1 MNRGTLIY
9 AKEPCQWLYVSS
21 IFMYPYLM
29 SWLKSFMRDKTVG
42 RSLRLLAPRDRRK
55 LGLVVAIQIFL
66 SGLDLFGV
74 ALIGVVSALAITGV
88 SGQVTGNRVGAVLEF
103 MHLDGYTLETQ
114 VAILGATAGVTLIGR
129 TLLSIFFIRKSL
141 FFLAHK
147 AAVISGDLT
156 SRVLAQPLLQLQKR
170 TSQETLYAL
179 TGGVLSLVLS
189 ILGAVVVLAS
199 DLSLVLVM
207 AVGLLVVDPGTA
219 IGSFIFFT
227 LIAVFLYRLSST
239 RVRALN
245 EEIAETKIRGNEKVI
260 EVLTNY
266 RESIVRNRRA
276 YYAKEFAKNRLDYSR
291 FAAEN
296 AFIPNISK
304 YVLESSVVIGAI
316 LLSATQF
323 VLQDARHAVATL
335 AIFLAAGT
343 RVAPAILRIQQ
354 GLLLIKGASGQADLT
369 LKLAQEVE
377 NFSIAPDTNP
387 ALAMENHVNFSGDVT
402 FRNVSFSYPD
412 GKDKILDQVSV
423 EISPGQFVAFVGS
436 SGAGKSTMV
445 DLLLGVL
452 LPDSGDIK
460 ISGQAPSI
468 AIEQSPGAI
477 AYVPQD
483 VSIAIGT
490 VRENIA
496 LGFPVEFATDERI
509 NKTLKI
515 AHLETFVDSLENK
528 ADTQVGERGAKLSGG
543 QRQRLG
549 IARAMFTNPKL
560 LVLDEATSS
569 LDAETEASVSSAIQS
584 LRGGTTIL
592 MIAHRLATV
601 RTADLVVYIAGGQ
614 ILALGTFTEVR
625 AAVPDFDKQANLL
638 GL

>member
-1 MNRGTLIY
+1 
-9 AKEPCQWLYVSS
+9 
-21 IFMYPYLM
+21 
-29 SWLKSFMRDKTVG
+29 MRHKTVG
-42 RSLRLLAPRDRRK
+42 RSLRLLAPKDRRK

-103 MHLDGYTLETQ
+103 MRLDGYTFETQ

-147 AAVISGDLT
+147 AAIISGELT

-170 TSQETLYAL
+170 TSQETLFAL
-179 TGGVLSLVLS
+179 TIGVSNLVLN
-189 ILGAVVVLAS
+189 ILGTVIILTS

-207 AVGLLVVDPGTA
+207 GVGLLVVDPGTA
-219 IGSFIFFT
+219 IGSFIFFS
-227 LIAVFLYRLSST
+227 LIAIFLYRLSST
-239 RVRALN
+239 RVRVLN
-245 EEIAETKIRGNEKVI
+245 EAIAETTIRGNEKVI

-276 YYAKEFAKNRLDYSR
+276 YYAKEFSKNRLDFSR
-291 FAAEN
+291 VSAEN
-296 AFIPNISK
+296 SFIPNISK
-304 YVLESSVVIGAI
+304 YVIESSVVVGAI

-354 GLLLIKGASGQADLT
+354 GLLQIKGASGSADLT
-369 LKLAQEVE
+369 LKLAEEVAKY
-377 NFSIAPDTNP
+377 SIAADSDP
-387 ALAMENHVNFSGDVT
+387 ALALGDHSNFSADIS
-402 FRNVSFSYPD
+402 FNNVSFSYPE
-412 GKDKILDQVSV
+412 GENRILDQVSIQ
-423 EISPGQFVAFVGS
+423 ISPGQFVAFVGS
-436 SGAGKSTMV
+436 SGAGKSTLV

-452 LPDSGDIK
+452 IPDRGEVS
-460 ISGQAPSI
+460 ISGHAPSI
-468 AIEQSPGAI
+468 SIEKSPGAI

-483 VSIAIGT
+483 VAIAIGT

-496 LGFPVEFATDERI
+496 LGFPNEFATDERI
-509 NKTLKI
+509 YKALKI

-528 ADTQVGERGAKLSGG
+528 ADTQVGERGTKLSGG

-569 LDAETEASVSSAIQS
+569 LDAETEAGVSEAIQS

-592 MIAHRLATV
+592 MIAHRLATI

-614 ILALGTFTEVR
+614 ILAQGSFAEVR
-625 AAVPDFDKQANLL
+625 AAVPDFEKHARLL

>member
-1 MNRGTLIY
+1 
-9 AKEPCQWLYVSS
+9 
-21 IFMYPYLM
+21 
-29 SWLKSFMRDKTVG
+29 MRDKTVG
-42 RSLRLLAPRDRRK
+42 RSLRLLAPKDRRK

-103 MHLDGYTLETQ
+103 MQLDGYTFETQ

-129 TLLSIFFIRKSL
+129 TFLSIFFIRKSL

-147 AAVISGDLT
+147 AAIISGDLT

-179 TGGVLSLVLS
+179 TAGVSSLVLN
-189 ILGAVVVLAS
+189 ILGAVVILAS

-207 AVGLLVVDPGTA
+207 AIGLLVVDFGTA
-219 IGSFIFFT
+219 IGSFAFFA
-227 LIAVFLYRLSST
+227 LIAVFLYRFSSS
-239 RVRALN
+239 RVRILN
-245 EEIAETKIRGNEKVI
+245 ESIADTAIRGNEKII
-260 EVLTNY
+260 EVLGNY
-266 RESIVRNRRA
+266 RESVVRNRRA
-276 YYAKEFAKNRLDYSR
+276 YYAKEFAKNRLDHSR

-296 AFIPNISK
+296 SFIPNISK
-304 YVLESSVVIGAI
+304 YTIESSVVIGAI
-316 LLSATQF
+316 LLSGTQF

-354 GLLLIKGASGQADLT
+354 GLLQIKGASGSADLT
-369 LKLAQEVE
+369 LKLAEEVANYSIAADTDPTLALGDHA
-377 NFSIAPDTNP
+377 NFSAQ
-387 ALAMENHVNFSGDVT
+387 ASFE
-402 FRNVSFSYPD
+402 NVSFSYPD
-412 GKDKILDQVSV
+412 SEKRILNKVSIQ
-423 EISPGQFVAFVGS
+423 ISPGQFVAFVGS
-436 SGAGKSTMV
+436 SGAGKSTLV

-452 LPDSGDIK
+452 IPDSGEIM
-460 ISGQAPSI
+460 ISGEKPAF
-468 AIEQSPGAI
+468 AIERSPGAI

-483 VSIAIGT
+483 VAIAIGT

-496 LGFPVEFATDERI
+496 LGFPKEFATDERI
-509 NKTLKI
+509 NRTLEI
-515 AHLETFVDSLENK
+515 AQLDTFVDSLENK

-560 LVLDEATSS
+560 LVLDEATSA
-569 LDAETEASVSSAIQS
+569 LDAETEASVSNAIQS

-592 MIAHRLATV
+592 VIAHRLATV
-601 RTADLVVYIAGGQ
+601 RTADLVVYLSGGR
-614 ILALGTFTEVR
+614 ILAQGTFEQVR
-625 AAVPDFDKQANLL
+625 TAVPEFDKQANLL

>member
-1 MNRGTLIY
+1 
-9 AKEPCQWLYVSS
+9 
-21 IFMYPYLM
+21 
-29 SWLKSFMRDKTVG
+29 MRDKTVG
-42 RSLRLLAPRDRRK
+42 RSLRLLAPKDRRK
-55 LGLVVAIQIFL
+55 LGLVVVIQIFL

-103 MHLDGYTLETQ
+103 MNLDGYTFETQ
-114 VAILGATAGVTLIGR
+114 VAILGAMAGIILIGR
-129 TLLSIFFIRKSL
+129 TLMSIFFIRKSL

-179 TGGVLSLVLS
+179 TAGVSSLVLN
-189 ILGAVVVLAS
+189 ILGAVVILAS

-219 IGSFIFFT
+219 IGSFVFFT
-227 LIAVFLYRLSST
+227 LIAVFLYRLSSS
-239 RVRALN
+239 RVRTLN
-245 EEIAETKIRGNEKVI
+245 ESLAEATIRGNEKII

-266 RESIVRNRRA
+266 RESIVRSRRA

-296 AFIPNISK
+296 SFIPNISK
-304 YVLESSVVIGAI
+304 YAIESSVVVGAI
-316 LLSATQF
+316 LLSAAQF

-354 GLLLIKGASGQADLT
+354 GLMLIKGASGQADLT
-369 LKLAQEVE
+369 LKLADEVANYSIAVDTDPVSALGNHS
-377 NFSIAPDTNP
+377 NFSAGASFN
-387 ALAMENHVNFSGDVT
+387 
-402 FRNVSFSYPD
+402 NVSFSYPESENR
-412 GKDKILDQVSV
+412 ILDQVSIQ
-423 EISPGQFVAFVGS
+423 ISPGQFVAFVGS
-436 SGAGKSTMV
+436 SGAGKSTLI

-452 LPDSGDIK
+452 LPDSGEVK
-460 ISGQAPSI
+460 ISSHAPSI
-468 AIEQSPGAI
+468 AIEKSPGAI

-483 VSIAIGT
+483 VAIAIGT

-496 LGFPVEFATDERI
+496 LGFPNEFATDERI
-509 NKTLKI
+509 NKALKI
-515 AHLETFVDSLENK
+515 AQLDSFVDSLENK

-569 LDAETEASVSSAIQS
+569 LDAETEASVSHAIQS

-592 MIAHRLATV
+592 LIAHRLATV
-601 RTADLVVYIAGGQ
+601 RSADLVVYIAGGRIVAQ
-614 ILALGTFTEVR
+614 GTFTEVR

>member
-1 MNRGTLIY
+1 
-9 AKEPCQWLYVSS
+9 
-21 IFMYPYLM
+21 
-29 SWLKSFMRDKTVG
+29 MRDKTVG
-42 RSLRLLAPRDRRK
+42 RSLRLLAPKDRRK
-55 LGLVVAIQIFL
+55 LGLVIAIQIFL

-103 MHLDGYTLETQ
+103 MQLDGYTFETQ

-147 AAVISGDLT
+147 AAIISGDLT

-179 TGGVLSLVLS
+179 TGGVSSLVLN
-189 ILGAVVVLAS
+189 ILGAVVILAS

-207 AVGLLVVDPGTA
+207 AVGLLIVDAATA
-219 IGSFIFFT
+219 IGSFIFFA
-227 LIAVFLYRLSST
+227 LIAIFLYRLSSS
-239 RVRALN
+239 RVRTLN
-245 EEIAETKIRGNEKVI
+245 EAITETTIRGNEKII
-260 EVLTNY
+260 EVLSNY

-276 YYAKEFAKNRLDYSR
+276 YYAKEFAKNRLNYSK
-291 FAAEN
+291 FSAEN

-304 YVLESSVVIGAI
+304 YALESSVIIGAI

-354 GLLLIKGASGQADLT
+354 GLLQIKGASGSADLT
-369 LKLAQEVE
+369 LKLAEEVA
-377 NFSIAPDTNP
+377 NYSIAADTDP
-387 ALAMENHVNFSGDVT
+387 TLALGDHSNFTANISFDK
-402 FRNVSFSYPD
+402 VSFSYPD
-412 GKDKILDQVSV
+412 GESKILDQVSI
-423 EISPGQFVAFVGS
+423 EILPGQFVAFVGS
-436 SGAGKSTMV
+436 SGAGKSTLV

-452 LPDSGDIK
+452 IPDSGQII
-460 ISGQAPSI
+460 ISGERPSS
-468 AIEQSPGAI
+468 AIEISPGAI

-483 VSIAIGT
+483 VAIAIGT
-490 VRENIA
+490 VRENMA
-496 LGFPVEFATDERI
+496 LGFPNEFATDARI
-509 NKTLKI
+509 YKALKI

-569 LDAETEASVSSAIQS
+569 LDAETEASVSNAIQA

-601 RTADLVVYIAGGQ
+601 RTADLVVYISGGK
-614 ILALGTFTEVR
+614 ILAQGTFEQVR
-625 AAVPDFDKQANLL
+625 SAVPEFDKQANLL

>member
-1 MNRGTLIY
+1 
-9 AKEPCQWLYVSS
+9 
-21 IFMYPYLM
+21 
-29 SWLKSFMRDKTVG
+29 MRDKTVG
-42 RSLRLLAPRDRRK
+42 RSLRLLAPKDRRK

-103 MHLDGYTLETQ
+103 MRLDGYTFETQ
-114 VAILGATAGVTLIGR
+114 VAILGVTAGVTLIGR

-147 AAVISGDLT
+147 AAIISGDLT

-179 TGGVLSLVLS
+179 TGGVSSLVLN
-189 ILGAVVVLAS
+189 ILGAVVILAS

-207 AVGLLVVDPGTA
+207 AVGLLVVDAGTA
-219 IGSFIFFT
+219 IGSFIFFG
-227 LIAVFLYRLSST
+227 LIAIFLYRLSSK
-239 RVRALN
+239 RVRILN
-245 EEIAETKIRGNEKVI
+245 EEMAETTIRGNEKVI

-276 YYAKEFAKNRLDYSR
+276 YYAREFGKNRLDFSR
-291 FAAEN
+291 VSAEN
-296 AFIPNISK
+296 SFIPNISK

-323 VLQDARHAVATL
+323 ILQDARVAVATL

-354 GLLLIKGASGQADLT
+354 GLLQIKGASGSADLT
-369 LKLAQEVE
+369 LKLAEEVA
-377 NFSIAPDTNP
+377 NYSIAADTDP
-387 ALAMENHVNFSGDVT
+387 TLALGDHSNFTANIS
-402 FRNVSFSYPD
+402 FNKVSFSYPD
-412 GKDKILDQVSV
+412 GESNILDQVSI
-423 EISPGQFVAFVGS
+423 EILPGQFVAFVGS
-436 SGAGKSTMV
+436 SGAGKSTLV

-452 LPDSGDIK
+452 IPDSGQII
-460 ISGQAPSI
+460 ISGERPSI
-468 AIEQSPGAI
+468 AIEVSPGAI

-483 VSIAIGT
+483 VAIAIGT

-496 LGFPVEFATDERI
+496 LGFPNEFATDERI
-509 NKTLKI
+509 YKALKI

-569 LDAETEASVSSAIQS
+569 LDAETEASVSNAIQA

-601 RTADLVVYIAGGQ
+601 RTADLVVYISGGK
-614 ILALGTFTEVR
+614 ILAQGTFEQVR
-625 AAVPDFDKQANLL
+625 SAVPEFDKQANLL

>member
-1 MNRGTLIY
+1 
-9 AKEPCQWLYVSS
+9 
-21 IFMYPYLM
+21 M

-42 RSLRLLAPRDRRK
+42 RSLRLLAPKDRRK

-103 MHLDGYTLETQ
+103 MQLDGYTFETQ
-114 VAILGATAGVTLIGR
+114 VAILGAMAGVTLIGR

-156 SRVLAQPLLQLQKR
+156 SRVLAQPLLQLHKR

-179 TGGVLSLVLS
+179 TGGVSSLVLN
-189 ILGAVVVLAS
+189 ILGAVVILAS

-207 AVGLLVVDPGTA
+207 AVGLLVVDAGTA

-227 LIAVFLYRLSST
+227 LIAIFLYRLSSS
-239 RVRALN
+239 RVRSLN
-245 EEIAETKIRGNEKVI
+245 EAMTKTTILGNEKII

-276 YYAKEFAKNRLDYSR
+276 YYAKEFKKNRLDYSR
-291 FAAEN
+291 LSAEN
-296 AFIPNISK
+296 TFIPNISK

-316 LLSATQF
+316 ILSATQF

-335 AIFLAAGT
+335 AIFLAAGM
-343 RVAPAILRIQQ
+343 RVAPAFLRIQQ
-354 GLLLIKGASGQADLT
+354 GLLQIKGASGSADLT
-369 LKLAQEVE
+369 LKLAEEVA
-377 NFSIAPDTNP
+377 NYLIATDTDP
-387 ALAMENHVNFSGDVT
+387 ALALGDHSNFSAEIK
-402 FRNVSFSYPD
+402 FNNISFSYPD
-412 GKDKILDQVSV
+412 GKNKILDQVSI

-452 LPDSGDIK
+452 LPDSGEIT
-460 ISGQAPSI
+460 ISGKLPSN
-468 AIEQSPGAI
+468 AIEGSPGAI

-496 LGFPVEFATDERI
+496 LGFPKEFATDERI

-515 AHLETFVDSLENK
+515 SHLDSFVASLESK

-569 LDAETEASVSSAIQS
+569 LDAETEASVSAAIQT

-601 RTADLVVYIAGGQ
+601 RSADLVIYIADGQ
-614 ILALGTFTEVR
+614 ILAQGTFAEVR
-625 AAVPDFDKQANLL
+625 ASVPEFDKQANLL

>member
-1 MNRGTLIY
+1 
-9 AKEPCQWLYVSS
+9 
-21 IFMYPYLM
+21 
-29 SWLKSFMRDKTVG
+29 MRDKTVG
-42 RSLRLLAPRDRRK
+42 RSLRLLTHKDRRK

-103 MHLDGYTLETQ
+103 MQLDGYTFEAQ
-114 VAILGATAGVTLIGR
+114 VAILGASAGVTLIGR

-179 TGGVLSLVLS
+179 TTGVSSLVLT
-189 ILGAVVVLAS
+189 ILGTVVILAS

-207 AVGLLVVDPGTA
+207 ALGLLVIDPGTA
-219 IGSFIFFT
+219 IGSFAFFA
-227 LIAVFLYRLSST
+227 LIAFFLYRLSSS

-245 EEIAETKIRGNEKVI
+245 ESIAETTIRGNEKII

-276 YYAKEFAKNRLDYSR
+276 YYAKEFAKNRLDFSR
-291 FAAEN
+291 FSAEN

-304 YVLESSVVIGAI
+304 YVLESSVVVGAI

-354 GLLLIKGASGQADLT
+354 GLLQIKGASGSADLT
-369 LKLAQEVE
+369 LKLTEEVSNYSIATDTE
-377 NFSIAPDTNP
+377 AVLALGNHANFSAQI
-387 ALAMENHVNFSGDVT
+387 T
-402 FRNVSFSYPD
+402 FDKVSFSYPG
-412 GKDKILDQVSV
+412 GKNKILDQVSI

-436 SGAGKSTMV
+436 SGAGKSTMI

-452 LPDSGDIK
+452 LPDSGDVK
-460 ISGQAPSI
+460 VSGQAPSI

-496 LGFPVEFATDERI
+496 LGFPKEFATDERI

-515 AHLETFVDSLENK
+515 SHLDSFVDSLENK

-569 LDAETEASVSSAIQS
+569 LDAETEASVSAAIQS

-592 MIAHRLATV
+592 MSAHRLATV
-601 RTADLVVYIAGGQ
+601 RSADLVIYLAEGQ
-614 ILALGTFTEVR
+614 ILARGTFAEVR
-625 AAVPDFDKQANLL
+625 ASVPEFDKQANLL

>member
-1 MNRGTLIY
+1 
-9 AKEPCQWLYVSS
+9 
-21 IFMYPYLM
+21 
-29 SWLKSFMRDKTVG
+29 MRDKTVG
-42 RSLRLLAPRDRRK
+42 RSLRLLAPKDRRK

-103 MHLDGYTLETQ
+103 MRLDGYTFETQ

-147 AAVISGDLT
+147 AAIISGDLT
-156 SRVLAQPLLQLQKR
+156 SRVLAQPLLHLQKR

-179 TGGVLSLVLS
+179 TGGVSSLVVG
-189 ILGAVVVLAS
+189 ILGTVVVLAS

-207 AVGLLVVDPGTA
+207 AIGLLVVDPSTA
-219 IGSFIFFT
+219 IGSFVFFA
-227 LIAVFLYRLSST
+227 LIAIFLYRLSSS
-239 RVRALN
+239 RVRTLN
-245 EEIAETKIRGNEKVI
+245 ESIAEATIRGNEKVI

-276 YYAKEFAKNRLDYSR
+276 YYAREFAKNRLDFSR
-291 FAAEN
+291 FSAET

-304 YVLESSVVIGAI
+304 YVLESSVVVGAI

-354 GLLLIKGASGQADLT
+354 GLLQIKGASGSADLT
-369 LKLAQEVE
+369 LKLAEEVA
-377 NFSIAPDTNP
+377 NYSIAVDTDP
-387 ALAMENHVNFSGDVT
+387 TFALGDHSNFTPNIS
-402 FRNVSFSYPD
+402 FENVSFSYPD
-412 GKDKILDQVSV
+412 GESKILDQVSIQ
-423 EISPGQFVAFVGS
+423 ISPGQFVAFVGS
-436 SGAGKSTMV
+436 SGAGKSTLV

-452 LPDSGDIK
+452 VPDSGKII
-460 ISGQAPSI
+460 ISGERPSI
-468 AIEQSPGAI
+468 AIEKSPGAI

-483 VSIAIGT
+483 VAIAIGT
-490 VRENIA
+490 VRENIS
-496 LGFPVEFATDERI
+496 LGFPNEFATDKRI
-509 NKTLKI
+509 YRALKI
-515 AHLETFVDSLENK
+515 AHLESFVDSLENK

-569 LDAETEASVSSAIQS
+569 LDAETEASVSNAIQS

-601 RTADLVVYIAGGQ
+601 RTADLVVYIAGGK
-614 ILALGTFTEVR
+614 ILAQGTFEQVR
-625 AAVPDFDKQANLL
+625 SVVPEFDKQANLL

>member
-1 MNRGTLIY
+1 
-9 AKEPCQWLYVSS
+9 
-21 IFMYPYLM
+21 M

-42 RSLRLLAPRDRRK
+42 RSLRLLAPKDRRK
-55 LGLVVAIQIFL
+55 LGLVIAIQIFL

-103 MHLDGYTLETQ
+103 MQLDGYTFETQ

-147 AAVISGDLT
+147 AAIISGDLT

-179 TGGVLSLVLS
+179 TGGVSSLVLN
-189 ILGAVVVLAS
+189 ILGAVVILAS

-207 AVGLLVVDPGTA
+207 AVGLLIVDAATA
-219 IGSFIFFT
+219 IGSFIFFA
-227 LIAVFLYRLSST
+227 LIAIFLYRLSSS
-239 RVRALN
+239 RVRTLN
-245 EEIAETKIRGNEKVI
+245 EAITETTIRGNEKII
-260 EVLTNY
+260 EVLSNY

-276 YYAKEFAKNRLDYSR
+276 YYAKEFAKNRLNYSK
-291 FAAEN
+291 FSAEN

-304 YVLESSVVIGAI
+304 YALESSVIIGAI

-354 GLLLIKGASGQADLT
+354 GLLQIKGASGSADLT
-369 LKLAQEVE
+369 LKLAEEVA
-377 NFSIAPDTNP
+377 NYSIAADTDP
-387 ALAMENHVNFSGDVT
+387 TLALGDHSNFTANISFDK
-402 FRNVSFSYPD
+402 VSFSYPD
-412 GKDKILDQVSV
+412 GESKILDQVSI
-423 EISPGQFVAFVGS
+423 EILPGQFVAFVGS
-436 SGAGKSTMV
+436 SGAGKSTLV

-452 LPDSGDIK
+452 IPDSGQII
-460 ISGQAPSI
+460 ISGERPSS
-468 AIEQSPGAI
+468 AIEISPGAI

-483 VSIAIGT
+483 VAIAIGT

-496 LGFPVEFATDERI
+496 LGFPNEFATDARI
-509 NKTLKI
+509 YKALKI

-569 LDAETEASVSSAIQS
+569 LDAETEASVSNAIQA

-601 RTADLVVYIAGGQ
+601 RTADLVVYISGGK
-614 ILALGTFTEVR
+614 ILAQGTFEQVR
-625 AAVPDFDKQANLL
+625 SAVPEFDKQANLL

>member
-1 MNRGTLIY
+1 
-9 AKEPCQWLYVSS
+9 
-21 IFMYPYLM
+21 M
-29 SWLKSFMRDKTVG
+29 SWLKSLMRDKTVG
-42 RSLRLLAPRDRRK
+42 RSLRLLAPKDRRK

-88 SGQVTGNRVGAVLEF
+88 SGQVTGNRVGAVLQF
-103 MHLDGYTLETQ
+103 MNLDGYTFETQ

-179 TGGVLSLVLS
+179 TGGVNSVVVG
-189 ILGAVVVLAS
+189 ILGTIVILAS
-199 DLSLVLVM
+199 DLSLVFVM
-207 AVGLLVVDPGTA
+207 AVGLLVVDTA
-219 IGSFIFFT
+219 TALGSFIFFVF
-227 LIAVFLYRLSST
+227 IAFFLYRLSSS
-239 RVRALN
+239 RVRILN
-245 EEIAETKIRGNEKVI
+245 ESMAETTIRGNEKII

-276 YYAKEFAKNRLDYSR
+276 YYAKEFAKNRLDFSR
-291 FAAEN
+291 FSAET

-304 YVLESSVVIGAI
+304 YALESSVVVGAI

-323 VLQDARHAVATL
+323 ALQDARHAVATL

-354 GLLLIKGASGQADLT
+354 GVLQIKGASGSADLT
-369 LKLAQEVE
+369 LKLAGEVSSYSIAADTDAALALGNHA
-377 NFSIAPDTNP
+377 NFSAQVSFDK
-387 ALAMENHVNFSGDVT
+387 
-402 FRNVSFSYPD
+402 VSFSYPD
-412 GKDKILDQVSV
+412 GENKILDQVSFQ
-423 EISPGQFVAFVGS
+423 ISPGQFVAFVGS
-436 SGAGKSTMV
+436 SGAGKSTLV

-452 LPDSGDIK
+452 LPDSGEIL
-460 ISGQAPSI
+460 ISGDTPSI
-468 AIEQSPGAI
+468 AISKSPGAI

-483 VSIAIGT
+483 VAIAIGT

-496 LGFPVEFATDERI
+496 LGFPNEFATNESI

-515 AHLETFVDSLENK
+515 SHLESFVDSLENK

-549 IARAMFTNPKL
+549 IARAMFTQPKL

-569 LDAETEASVSSAIQS
+569 LDAETEASVSNAIQS
-584 LRGGTTIL
+584 LRGGTTVL
-592 MIAHRLATV
+592 MVAHRLATI
-601 RTADLVVYIAGGQ
+601 RTADMVVYIAGGK
-614 ILALGTFTEVR
+614 ILAQGTFAEVR
-625 AAVPDFDKQANLL
+625 AIVPDFDTQAKLL

>member
-1 MNRGTLIY
+1 
-9 AKEPCQWLYVSS
+9 
-21 IFMYPYLM
+21 M

-42 RSLRLLAPRDRRK
+42 RSLRLLTHKDRRK

-103 MHLDGYTLETQ
+103 MQLDGYTFEAQ
-114 VAILGATAGVTLIGR
+114 VAILGASAGVTLIGR

-179 TGGVLSLVLS
+179 TTGVSSLVLT
-189 ILGAVVVLAS
+189 ILGTVVILAS

-207 AVGLLVVDPGTA
+207 ALGLLVIDPGTA
-219 IGSFIFFT
+219 IGSFAFFA
-227 LIAVFLYRLSST
+227 LIAFFLYRLSSS

-245 EEIAETKIRGNEKVI
+245 ESIAETTIRGNEKII

-276 YYAKEFAKNRLDYSR
+276 YYAKEFAKNRLDFSR
-291 FAAEN
+291 FSAEN

-304 YVLESSVVIGAI
+304 YVLESSVVVGAI

-354 GLLLIKGASGQADLT
+354 GLLQIKGASGSADLT
-369 LKLAQEVE
+369 LKLTEEVSNYSIATDTE
-377 NFSIAPDTNP
+377 AVLALGNHANFSAQI
-387 ALAMENHVNFSGDVT
+387 T
-402 FRNVSFSYPD
+402 FDKVSFSYPG
-412 GKDKILDQVSV
+412 GKNKILDQVSI

-436 SGAGKSTMV
+436 SGAGKSTMI

-452 LPDSGDIK
+452 LPDSGDVK
-460 ISGQAPSI
+460 VSGQAPSI

-496 LGFPVEFATDERI
+496 LGFPKEFATDERI

-515 AHLETFVDSLENK
+515 SHLDSFVDSLENK

-569 LDAETEASVSSAIQS
+569 LDAETEASVSAAIQS

-601 RTADLVVYIAGGQ
+601 RSADLVIYVAEGQ
-614 ILALGTFTEVR
+614 ILARGTFAEVR
-625 AAVPDFDKQANLL
+625 ASVPEFDKQANLL

>member
-1 MNRGTLIY
+1 
-9 AKEPCQWLYVSS
+9 
-21 IFMYPYLM
+21 M
-29 SWLKSFMRDKTVG
+29 SWLKLFMRDKTVG
-42 RSLRLLAPRDRRK
+42 RSLRLLAPKDRRK

-103 MHLDGYTLETQ
+103 MRLDGYTFETQ

-147 AAVISGDLT
+147 AAIISGDLT
-156 SRVLAQPLLQLQKR
+156 SRVLAQPLLHLQKR

-179 TGGVLSLVLS
+179 TGGVSSLVVG
-189 ILGAVVVLAS
+189 ILGTVVVLAS

-207 AVGLLVVDPGTA
+207 AIGLLVVDPSTA
-219 IGSFIFFT
+219 IGSFVFFA
-227 LIAVFLYRLSST
+227 LIAIFLYRLSSS
-239 RVRALN
+239 RVRTLN
-245 EEIAETKIRGNEKVI
+245 ESIAEATIRGNEKVI

-276 YYAKEFAKNRLDYSR
+276 YYAREFAKNRLDFSR
-291 FAAEN
+291 FSAET

-304 YVLESSVVIGAI
+304 YVLESSVVVGAI

-354 GLLLIKGASGQADLT
+354 GLLQIKGASGSADLT
-369 LKLAQEVE
+369 LKLAEEVA
-377 NFSIAPDTNP
+377 NYSIAVDTDP
-387 ALAMENHVNFSGDVT
+387 TFALGDHSNFTPNIS
-402 FRNVSFSYPD
+402 FENVSFSYPD
-412 GKDKILDQVSV
+412 GESKILDQVSIQ
-423 EISPGQFVAFVGS
+423 ISPGQFVAFVGS
-436 SGAGKSTMV
+436 SGAGKSTLV

-452 LPDSGDIK
+452 VPDSGKII
-460 ISGQAPSI
+460 ISGERPSI
-468 AIEQSPGAI
+468 AIEKSPGAI

-483 VSIAIGT
+483 VAIAIGT
-490 VRENIA
+490 VRENIS
-496 LGFPVEFATDERI
+496 LGFPNEFATDKRI
-509 NKTLKI
+509 YRALKI
-515 AHLETFVDSLENK
+515 AHLESFVDSLENK

-569 LDAETEASVSSAIQS
+569 LDAETEASVSNAIQS

-601 RTADLVVYIAGGQ
+601 RTADLVVYIAGGK
-614 ILALGTFTEVR
+614 ILAQGTFEQVR
-625 AAVPDFDKQANLL
+625 SVVPEFDKQANLL

>member
-1 MNRGTLIY
+1 
-9 AKEPCQWLYVSS
+9 
-21 IFMYPYLM
+21 M

-42 RSLRLLAPRDRRK
+42 RSLRLLAPKDRRK

-103 MHLDGYTLETQ
+103 MRLDGYTFETQ
-114 VAILGATAGVTLIGR
+114 VAILGVTAGVTLIGR

-147 AAVISGDLT
+147 AAIISGDLT
-156 SRVLAQPLLQLQKR
+156 SRVLAQPILQMQRR
-170 TSQETLYAL
+170 TSQETLFAL
-179 TGGVLSLVLS
+179 TGGVSSLVLG
-189 ILGAVVVLAS
+189 ILGTVVMLAS

-207 AVGLLVVDPGTA
+207 AVGLFVVDPGTA
-219 IGSFIFFT
+219 AGSFIYFIS
-227 LIAVFLYRLSST
+227 IAFLLYRLSSA
-239 RVRALN
+239 RVRKLN
-245 EEIAETKIRGNEKVI
+245 ESIAETSIRGNEQII

-276 YYAKEFAKNRLDYSR
+276 YYAREFAKNRLSFSSYS
-291 FAAEN
+291 AEN

-304 YVLESSVVIGAI
+304 YLLESSVIIGAI

-323 VLQDARHAVATL
+323 VMHDARHAVATL
-335 AIFLAAGT
+335 AIFLTAGT

-354 GLLLIKGASGQADLT
+354 GFLQIKGASGQADLT
-369 LKLAQEVE
+369 LALAKEVE
-377 NFSIAPDTNP
+377 DYSIAPDTDP
-387 ALAMENHVNFSGDVT
+387 ELALGDHSKFTSHVSFSDVT
-402 FRNVSFSYPD
+402 FAYPD
-412 GKDKILDQVSV
+412 NDLKILEEISF

-436 SGAGKSTMV
+436 SGAGKSTLV

-452 LPDSGDIK
+452 LPDSGK
-460 ISGQAPSI
+460 ITVSNSTPSK
-468 AIEQSPGAI
+468 AIEDFPGAI

-483 VSIAIGT
+483 VAISIGT
-490 VRENIA
+490 IRENIA
-496 LGFPVEFATDERI
+496 LGFPKEFATDERI
-509 NKTLKI
+509 NKALKI
-515 AHLETFVDSLENK
+515 AHLDEFVDSLENK
-528 ADTQVGERGAKLSGG
+528 LETQVGERGAKLSGG

-549 IARAMFTNPKL
+549 ITRAMFTNPKL

-601 RTADLVVYIAGGQ
+601 RSADLVVYIAGGK
-614 ILALGTFTEVR
+614 ILAKGTFAEVR
-625 AAVPDFDKQANLL
+625 RLVPDFDRQASLL

>member
-1 MNRGTLIY
+1 
-9 AKEPCQWLYVSS
+9 
-21 IFMYPYLM
+21 
-29 SWLKSFMRDKTVG
+29 MRDKTVG
-42 RSLRLLAPRDRRK
+42 RSLRLLAPKDRRK

-88 SGQVTGNRVGAVLEF
+88 SGQVTGNRVGAVLQF
-103 MHLDGYTLETQ
+103 MQLDGYTFETQ

-129 TLLSIFFIRKSL
+129 TLLSIYFIRKSL

-147 AAVISGDLT
+147 AAIISGDLT

-179 TGGVLSLVLS
+179 TGGVSSLVLG
-189 ILGAVVVLAS
+189 ILGTVVMLAS

-227 LIAVFLYRLSST
+227 LIAIFLYRLSST

-245 EEIAETKIRGNEKVI
+245 EAIAETTIRGNEKVI

-276 YYAKEFAKNRLDYSR
+276 YYAREFTKNRLDFSR
-291 FAAEN
+291 VSAEN
-296 AFIPNISK
+296 SFIPNISK
-304 YVLESSVVIGAI
+304 YVLESSVIIGAI

-354 GLLLIKGASGQADLT
+354 GLLQIKGASGSADLT
-369 LKLAQEVE
+369 LKLAEEVA
-377 NFSIAPDTNP
+377 NYSIAADTDP
-387 ALAMENHVNFSGDVT
+387 ALALGGHSNFSADIS
-402 FRNVSFSYPD
+402 FNNVSFSYPE
-412 GKDKILDQVSV
+412 GENRILDQVSIK
-423 EISPGQFVAFVGS
+423 ISPGQFVAFVGS
-436 SGAGKSTMV
+436 SGAGKSTLV

-452 LPDSGDIK
+452 LPDSGEVK
-460 ISGQAPSI
+460 ISSHAPSI
-468 AIEQSPGAI
+468 AIEKSPGAI

-483 VSIAIGT
+483 VAIAIGT

-496 LGFPVEFATDERI
+496 LGFPNEFATDDRI
-509 NKTLKI
+509 YKALKI

-569 LDAETEASVSSAIQS
+569 LDAETEASVSAAIQS

-614 ILALGTFTEVR
+614 FLAQGTFTEVR

>member
-1 MNRGTLIY
+1 
-9 AKEPCQWLYVSS
+9 
-21 IFMYPYLM
+21 
-29 SWLKSFMRDKTVG
+29 MRDKTVG
-42 RSLRLLAPRDRRK
+42 RSLRLLAPKDRRK

-103 MHLDGYTLETQ
+103 MQLDGYTFETQ

-129 TLLSIFFIRKSL
+129 TFLSIFFIRKSL

-147 AAVISGDLT
+147 AAIISGDLT

-179 TGGVLSLVLS
+179 TGGVSSLVLS
-189 ILGAVVVLAS
+189 ILGTVVMLAS

-227 LIAVFLYRLSST
+227 LIAIFLYRLSSS
-239 RVRALN
+239 RVRVLN
-245 EEIAETKIRGNEKVI
+245 EAIAETTIRGNEKVI

-276 YYAKEFAKNRLDYSR
+276 YYAREFAKNRLDFSR
-291 FAAEN
+291 VSAEN
-296 AFIPNISK
+296 SFIPSISK
-304 YVLESSVVIGAI
+304 YVLESSVIIGAI

-354 GLLLIKGASGQADLT
+354 SLLQIKGASGSADLT
-369 LKLAQEVE
+369 LKLAEEVATY
-377 NFSIAPDTNP
+377 SIATDTDP
-387 ALAMENHVNFSGDVT
+387 ALALGGHSNFSAQVSFD
-402 FRNVSFSYPD
+402 NVSFSYPD
-412 GKDKILDQVSV
+412 GENKILDQVSFQ
-423 EISPGQFVAFVGS
+423 ISPGQFVAFVGS
-436 SGAGKSTMV
+436 SGAGKSTLV

-452 LPDSGDIK
+452 LPDSGAIK
-460 ISGQAPSI
+460 ISGKNPGI
-468 AIEQSPGAI
+468 AIEESPGAI

-483 VSIAIGT
+483 VAIAIGT

-496 LGFPVEFATDERI
+496 LGFPNEFATDDRI
-509 NKTLKI
+509 NKALEI
-515 AHLETFVDSLENK
+515 ANLASFIDSLESK

-549 IARAMFTNPKL
+549 ISRAMFTNPKL

-569 LDAETEASVSSAIQS
+569 LDAETEASVSNSIQS

-601 RTADLVVYIAGGQ
+601 RTADLVIYLADGH
-614 ILALGTFTEVR
+614 ILAQGTFAEVR
-625 AAVPDFDKQANLL
+625 ASVPDFDKQASLL

>member
-1 MNRGTLIY
+1 
-9 AKEPCQWLYVSS
+9 
-21 IFMYPYLM
+21 
-29 SWLKSFMRDKTVG
+29 MRDKTVG
-42 RSLRLLAPRDRRK
+42 RSLRLLAPKDRRK

-103 MHLDGYTLETQ
+103 MHLDGYTFETQ
-114 VAILGATAGVTLIGR
+114 VAILGATAGITLIGR

-147 AAVISGDLT
+147 AAIISGDLT
-156 SRVLAQPLLQLQKR
+156 SRVLAQPILQMQKR
-170 TSQETLYAL
+170 TSQETLFAL
-179 TGGVLSLVLS
+179 TGGVSSLVLG
-189 ILGAVVVLAS
+189 ILGTVVMLAS

-207 AVGLLVVDPGTA
+207 AAGLLIVDPVTA
-219 IGSFIFFT
+219 IGSFMYFT
-227 LIAVFLYRLSST
+227 LIAFLLYRLSST
-239 RVRALN
+239 RVRKLN
-245 EEIAETKIRGNEKVI
+245 EEIAETSIRGNEQII

-276 YYAKEFAKNRLDYSR
+276 YYAREFAKNRLDFSR
-291 FAAEN
+291 FSAEN

-304 YVLESSVVIGAI
+304 YVLESSVVIGAL
-316 LLSATQF
+316 LLSAAQF
-323 VLQDARHAVATL
+323 VTQDARHAVATL

-354 GLLLIKGASGQADLT
+354 GFLQIKGASGQADLT
-369 LKLAQEVE
+369 LKLAKEVE
-377 NFSIAPDTNP
+377 NYFIATDTDP
-387 ALAMENHVNFSGDVT
+387 ELALGTHPNFSAHISFSNVT
-402 FRNVSFSYPD
+402 FSYPTSNFR
-412 GKDKILDQVSV
+412 ILDNANF

-436 SGAGKSTMV
+436 SGAGKSTLV

-452 LPDSGDIK
+452 LPDSGEIK
-460 ISGQAPSI
+460 ISGQAPSV
-468 AIEQSPGAI
+468 AIEKSPGAI

-483 VSIAIGT
+483 VAIASGT
-490 VRENIA
+490 FRENIS
-496 LGFPVEFATDERI
+496 LGFPNEFATEERI
-509 NKTLKI
+509 NRAIKI
-515 AHLETFVDSLENK
+515 AHLEKYVHSLENK
-528 ADTQVGERGAKLSGG
+528 VDTEVGERGAKLSGG

-569 LDAETEASVSSAIQS
+569 LDSETEASVSNSIQA

-601 RTADLVVYIAGGQ
+601 RNADLVVYISGGK
-614 ILALGTFTEVR
+614 ILAQGTFTEVR
-625 AAVPDFDKQANLL
+625 KAVPEFEKQARLL

>member
-1 MNRGTLIY
+1 
-9 AKEPCQWLYVSS
+9 
-21 IFMYPYLM
+21 
-29 SWLKSFMRDKTVG
+29 MRDKTVG
-42 RSLRLLAPRDRRK
+42 RSLRLLAPKDRRK

-103 MHLDGYTLETQ
+103 MQLDGYTFEAQ

-179 TGGVLSLVLS
+179 TGGVASLVLG
-189 ILGAVVVLAS
+189 ILGTVVVLAS

-207 AVGLLVVDPGTA
+207 AVGLLVVDPSTA

-227 LIAVFLYRLSST
+227 LIAIFLYRLSST
-239 RVRALN
+239 RVRVLN
-245 EEIAETKIRGNEKVI
+245 EAIAETTIRGNEKVI

-276 YYAKEFAKNRLDYSR
+276 YYAREFTKNRLDFSR
-291 FAAEN
+291 VSAEN
-296 AFIPNISK
+296 SFIPNINK
-304 YVLESSVVIGAI
+304 YVLESSVIIGAI

-354 GLLLIKGASGQADLT
+354 GLLQIKGASGSADLT
-369 LKLAQEVE
+369 LKLSDEVA
-377 NFSIAPDTNP
+377 NFSIAADTDP
-387 ALAMENHVNFSGDVT
+387 ALALGNHANFSAKVSFD
-402 FRNVSFSYPD
+402 NVSFSYP
-412 GKDKILDQVSV
+412 GGENKILDQVSFH
-423 EISPGQFVAFVGS
+423 ILPGQFVAFVGS
-436 SGAGKSTMV
+436 SGAGKSTLV

-452 LPDSGDIK
+452 LPDSGGIK
-460 ISGQAPSI
+460 ISGERPAI
-468 AIEQSPGAI
+468 AIEESPGAI

-483 VSIAIGT
+483 VAIAIGT

-496 LGFPVEFATDERI
+496 LGFPAEFSTDDRI
-509 NKTLKI
+509 NKALEI
-515 AHLETFVDSLENK
+515 ANLASFIESLENK

-569 LDAETEASVSSAIQS
+569 LDAETESSVSNSIQS

-601 RTADLVVYIAGGQ
+601 RTADLVIYIADGR
-614 ILALGTFTEVR
+614 ILAQGSFAEVR
-625 AAVPDFDKQANLL
+625 RAVPDFDKQAKLL
-638 GL
+638 CL

>member
-1 MNRGTLIY
+1 
-9 AKEPCQWLYVSS
+9 
-21 IFMYPYLM
+21 M

-42 RSLRLLAPRDRRK
+42 RSLRLLAPKDRRK
-55 LGLVVAIQIFL
+55 LGLVVVIQIFL

-103 MHLDGYTLETQ
+103 MNLDGYTFETQ

-179 TGGVLSLVLS
+179 TAGVSSLVLN
-189 ILGAVVVLAS
+189 ILGTVVILAS

-207 AVGLLVVDPGTA
+207 AIGLLIVDFGTA
-219 IGSFIFFT
+219 IGSFVFFA
-227 LIAVFLYRLSST
+227 LIAVFLYRLSSS
-239 RVRALN
+239 RVRTLN
-245 EEIAETKIRGNEKVI
+245 ESIAETAIRGNEKII
-260 EVLTNY
+260 EVLGNY
-266 RESIVRNRRA
+266 RESIVRSRRA
-276 YYAKEFAKNRLDYSR
+276 YYAKEFAKNRLDHSR

-296 AFIPNISK
+296 SFIPNISK
-304 YVLESSVVIGAI
+304 YTIESSVVIGAI
-316 LLSATQF
+316 LLSGTQF

-354 GLLLIKGASGQADLT
+354 GLLQIKGASGSADLT
-369 LKLAQEVE
+369 LKLAEEVANYSIAADTDPTLALGDHA
-377 NFSIAPDTNP
+377 NFSAQVSF
-387 ALAMENHVNFSGDVT
+387 E
-402 FRNVSFSYPD
+402 NVSFSYPD
-412 GKDKILDQVSV
+412 SKKRILNEVSIQ
-423 EISPGQFVAFVGS
+423 ISPGQFVAFVGS
-436 SGAGKSTMV
+436 SGAGKSTLV

-452 LPDSGDIK
+452 LPDSGEVK
-460 ISGQAPSI
+460 ISGQVPSV
-468 AIEQSPGAI
+468 AIEKSPGAI

-483 VSIAIGT
+483 VAIAIGT

-496 LGFPVEFATDERI
+496 LGFPKEFATDERI

-515 AHLETFVDSLENK
+515 AHLDTFVDSLENK

-569 LDAETEASVSSAIQS
+569 LDAETEASVSNAIQS

-592 MIAHRLATV
+592 MIAHRLATI
-601 RTADLVVYIAGGQ
+601 RTADLVVYIADSQ
-614 ILALGTFTEVR
+614 IIAQGAFAEVR
-625 AAVPDFDKQANLL
+625 VAVPDFDKQARLL

>member
-1 MNRGTLIY
+1 
-9 AKEPCQWLYVSS
+9 
-21 IFMYPYLM
+21 
-29 SWLKSFMRDKTVG
+29 MRDKTVG
-42 RSLRLLAPRDRRK
+42 RSLRLLAPKDRRK

-103 MHLDGYTLETQ
+103 MQLDGYTFETQ

-156 SRVLAQPLLQLQKR
+156 SRVLAQPILQLQKR
-170 TSQETLYAL
+170 TSQDTLYAL
-179 TGGVLSLVLS
+179 TEGVRSLTIS
-189 ILGAVVVLAS
+189 ILGSVVILAS

-207 AVGLLVVDPGTA
+207 AIGLLVVDPGTA
-219 IGSFIFFT
+219 IGSFVFFT
-227 LIAVFLYRLSST
+227 VIAVFLYRLSST
-239 RVRALN
+239 RVRFLN
-245 EEIAETKIRGNEKVI
+245 SSIAETTIRGNEKII

-291 FAAEN
+291 FLAEN

-323 VLQDARHAVATL
+323 ILQDSRHAVATL

-354 GLLLIKGASGQADLT
+354 GLLQIKGASGQADLT
-369 LKLAQEVE
+369 LKLAHEVE

-387 ALAMENHVNFSGDVT
+387 ALAMENHVNFSADVA
-402 FRNVSFSYPD
+402 FRNVTFSYPD
-412 GKDKILDQVSV
+412 GKNKILDQVSIQ
-423 EISPGQFVAFVGS
+423 ISPGQFVAFVGS

-452 LPDSGDIK
+452 LPDSGDVK

-496 LGFPVEFATDERI
+496 IGFPKEFATDERI

-515 AHLETFVDSLENK
+515 AHLDSFVDSLENK

-569 LDAETEASVSSAIQS
+569 LDAETEASVSAAIQA

-601 RTADLVVYIAGGQ
+601 RSADLVIYIAHGQ
-614 ILALGTFTEVR
+614 ILAQGTFAEVR
-625 AAVPDFDKQANLL
+625 AAIPDFDRQANLL

>member
-1 MNRGTLIY
+1 
-9 AKEPCQWLYVSS
+9 
-21 IFMYPYLM
+21 
-29 SWLKSFMRDKTVG
+29 MRDKTVG
-42 RSLRLLAPRDRRK
+42 RSLRLLAPKDRRK

-103 MHLDGYTLETQ
+103 MQLDGYTFEAQ
-114 VAILGATAGVTLIGR
+114 VAILGASAGVTLIGR

-179 TGGVLSLVLS
+179 TTGVSSLVLT
-189 ILGAVVVLAS
+189 ILGTVVILAS

-207 AVGLLVVDPGTA
+207 ALGLLVIDPGTA
-219 IGSFIFFT
+219 IGSFAFFA
-227 LIAVFLYRLSST
+227 LIAFFLYRLSSS

-245 EEIAETKIRGNEKVI
+245 ESIAETTIRGNEKII

-276 YYAKEFAKNRLDYSR
+276 YYAKEFAKNRLDFSR
-291 FAAEN
+291 FSAEN

-304 YVLESSVVIGAI
+304 YVLESSVVVGAI

-354 GLLLIKGASGQADLT
+354 GLLQIKGASGSADLT
-369 LKLAQEVE
+369 LKLTEEVSNYSIATDTE
-377 NFSIAPDTNP
+377 AVLALGNHANFSAQI
-387 ALAMENHVNFSGDVT
+387 T
-402 FRNVSFSYPD
+402 FDKVSFSYPG
-412 GKDKILDQVSV
+412 GKNKILDQVSI

-436 SGAGKSTMV
+436 SGAGKSTMI

-452 LPDSGDIK
+452 LPDSGDVK
-460 ISGQAPSI
+460 VSGQAPSI

-496 LGFPVEFATDERI
+496 LGFPTEFATDERI

-515 AHLETFVDSLENK
+515 SHLDSFVDSLENK

-569 LDAETEASVSSAIQS
+569 LDAETEASVSAAIQS

-601 RTADLVVYIAGGQ
+601 RSADLVIYLAEGQ
-614 ILALGTFTEVR
+614 ILARGTFAEVR
-625 AAVPDFDKQANLL
+625 ASVPEFDKQANLL

>member
-1 MNRGTLIY
+1 
-9 AKEPCQWLYVSS
+9 
-21 IFMYPYLM
+21 
-29 SWLKSFMRDKTVG
+29 
-42 RSLRLLAPRDRRK
+42 
-55 LGLVVAIQIFL
+55 
-66 SGLDLFGV
+66 
-74 ALIGVVSALAITGV
+74 
-88 SGQVTGNRVGAVLEF
+88 VLEF
-103 MHLDGYTLETQ
+103 MQLDGYTFEAQ

-170 TSQETLYAL
+170 TSQDTLYAL
-179 TGGVLSLVLS
+179 TEGVRSLTIS
-189 ILGAVVVLAS
+189 ILGSVVILAS

-207 AVGLLVVDPGTA
+207 AIGLLVVDPGTA
-219 IGSFIFFT
+219 IGSFVFFT
-227 LIAVFLYRLSST
+227 IIAVFLYRLSSA
-239 RVRALN
+239 RVRFLN
-245 EEIAETKIRGNEKVI
+245 SSIAETTIRGNEKII

-291 FAAEN
+291 FLAEN

-323 VLQDARHAVATL
+323 ILQDSRHAVATL

-354 GLLLIKGASGQADLT
+354 GLLQIKGASGQADLT

-387 ALAMENHVNFSGDVT
+387 ALAMENHVNFSADVT
-402 FRNVSFSYPD
+402 FRNVTFSYPD
-412 GKDKILDQVSV
+412 GKNKILDQVSIR
-423 EISPGQFVAFVGS
+423 ISPGQFVAFVGS

-452 LPDSGDIK
+452 LPDSGDVK

-496 LGFPVEFATDERI
+496 IGFPKEFATDERI

-515 AHLETFVDSLENK
+515 AHLDSFVDSLENK

-569 LDAETEASVSSAIQS
+569 LDAETEASVSAAIQA
-584 LRGGTTIL
+584 LRGGTTIF
-592 MIAHRLATV
+592 MIAHRLATI
-601 RTADLVVYIAGGQ
+601 RSADLVVYIADGQ
-614 ILALGTFTEVR
+614 ILAQGTFAEVR
-625 AAVPDFDKQANLL
+625 AAVPEFDKQANLL

>member
-1 MNRGTLIY
+1 
-9 AKEPCQWLYVSS
+9 
-21 IFMYPYLM
+21 
-29 SWLKSFMRDKTVG
+29 MRDKTVG
-42 RSLRLLAPRDRRK
+42 RSLRLLAPKDRRK
-55 LGLVVAIQIFL
+55 LGLVVAIQILL
-66 SGLDLFGV
+66 SGLDLLGV

-103 MHLDGYTLETQ
+103 IQLDGYTFEAQ

-129 TLLSIFFIRKSL
+129 TFLSIFFIRKSL

-147 AAVISGDLT
+147 AAIISGDLT

-179 TGGVLSLVLS
+179 TTGVSALVVR
-189 ILGAVVVLAS
+189 ILGSIVILAS

-207 AVGLLVVDPGTA
+207 AVGLLVVDSATA
-219 IGSFIFFT
+219 LGSFVFFA
-227 LIAVFLYRLSST
+227 LIAFFLYRSSST
-239 RVRALN
+239 RIRSLNQSIVDTTVRGQ
-245 EEIAETKIRGNEKVI
+245 EKII

-276 YYAKEFAKNRLDYSR
+276 YYAKEFAKNRLDFSR
-291 FAAEN
+291 FNAEA

-304 YVLESSVVIGAI
+304 YVLESSVIIGAI

-323 VLQDARHAVATL
+323 LLQDARHAVATL

-354 GLLLIKGASGQADLT
+354 GFLQIKGASGSADLT
-369 LKLAQEVE
+369 LKLAEEVS
-377 NFSIAPDTNP
+377 NYSIAVDTNP
-387 ALAMENHVNFSGDVT
+387 VLALGDHSNFTANIS
-402 FRNVSFSYPD
+402 FNNVSFSYPD
-412 GKDKILDQVSV
+412 GESNILDQVSIQ
-423 EISPGQFVAFVGS
+423 ISPGQFVAFVGS
-436 SGAGKSTMV
+436 SGAGKSTLV

-452 LPDSGDIK
+452 VPDSGKIL
-460 ISGQAPSI
+460 ISGERPSI
-468 AIEQSPGAI
+468 AIEKSPGAI

-483 VSIAIGT
+483 VGIAIGT
-490 VRENIA
+490 IRENIA
-496 LGFPVEFATDERI
+496 LGFPKEFATDERI
-509 NKTLKI
+509 NKALKI
-515 AHLETFVDSLENK
+515 AHLDEFVDSLENK
-528 ADTQVGERGAKLSGG
+528 LETQVGERGAKLSGG

-569 LDAETEASVSSAIQS
+569 LDAETEASVSAAIQT

-601 RTADLVVYIAGGQ
+601 RTADLVIYIADGQ
-614 ILALGTFTEVR
+614 ILAQGTFAEVR
-625 AAVPDFDKQANLL
+625 KSVPEFDKQAKLL

>member
-1 MNRGTLIY
+1 
-9 AKEPCQWLYVSS
+9 
-21 IFMYPYLM
+21 
-29 SWLKSFMRDKTVG
+29 
-42 RSLRLLAPRDRRK
+42 
-55 LGLVVAIQIFL
+55 L

-103 MHLDGYTLETQ
+103 MRLDGYTFETQ
-114 VAILGATAGVTLIGR
+114 VAILGVTAGVTLIGR
-129 TLLSIFFIRKSL
+129 TFLSIFFIRKSL

-156 SRVLAQPLLQLQKR
+156 SRVLAQPLLQMQKR
-170 TSQETLYAL
+170 TSQETLFAL
-179 TGGVLSLVLS
+179 TGGVSSLVLG
-189 ILGAVVVLAS
+189 ILGAVVMLAS

-207 AVGLLVVDPGTA
+207 AVGLLIVDPGTA
-219 IGSFIFFT
+219 IGSFIYFT
-227 LIAVFLYRLSST
+227 LIAFLLYRLSST
-239 RVRALN
+239 RVRSLN
-245 EEIAETKIRGNEKVI
+245 EAIAETSIRGNEQII
-260 EVLTNY
+260 EVLSNY

-276 YYAKEFAKNRLDYSR
+276 FYAREFAKNRLDHSKYS
-291 FAAEN
+291 AEN
-296 AFIPNISK
+296 SFIPNISK
-304 YVLESSVVIGAI
+304 YILESSVVIGAL

-323 VLQDARHAVATL
+323 VTQDARHAVATL

-354 GLLLIKGASGQADLT
+354 GFLQIKGASGQADLT
-369 LKLAQEVE
+369 LNLAKEVE
-377 NFSIAPDTNP
+377 NFSILEETDPVL
-387 ALAMENHVNFSGDVT
+387 ALGTHEDFSAAIT
-402 FRNVSFSYPD
+402 FTDVSFAYPEND
-412 GKDKILDQVSV
+412 IQILNKATFK
-423 EISPGQFVAFVGS
+423 ISPGEFVAFVGS
-436 SGAGKSTMV
+436 SGAGKSTLV

-452 LPDSGDIK
+452 LPDVGQIT
-460 ISGQAPSI
+460 ISGKLPSN
-468 AIEQSPGAI
+468 AIEGSPGAI

-483 VSIAIGT
+483 VAIAIGT

-496 LGFPVEFATDERI
+496 LGFPAEFATDERI
-509 NKTLKI
+509 NNALKI
-515 AHLETFVDSLENK
+515 AHLESFVQSLENK
-528 ADTQVGERGAKLSGG
+528 ADTQVGERGTKLSGG

-569 LDAETEASVSSAIQS
+569 LDAETEASVSAAIQS

-601 RTADLVVYIAGGQ
+601 RSADQVIYIDRGQ
-614 ILALGTFTEVR
+614 ILAKGSFAEVR
-625 AAVPDFDKQANLL
+625 AAVPDFDRQANLL

>member
-1 MNRGTLIY
+1 
-9 AKEPCQWLYVSS
+9 
-21 IFMYPYLM
+21 M

-42 RSLRLLAPRDRRK
+42 RSLRLLAPKDRRK
-55 LGLVVAIQIFL
+55 LGLVVIIQIFL

-103 MHLDGYTLETQ
+103 MQLDGYTFETQ

-147 AAVISGDLT
+147 AAIISGDLT
-156 SRVLAQPLLQLQKR
+156 SRVLAQPILQLQKR
-170 TSQETLYAL
+170 TSQETLYTL
-179 TGGVLSLVLS
+179 TEGVRSLTIS
-189 ILGAVVVLAS
+189 ILGSIVILAS
-199 DLSLVLVM
+199 DLSLVVVM
-207 AVGLLVVDPGTA
+207 AIGLLVVDTGTA

-227 LIAVFLYRLSST
+227 LIAIFLYRLSSA
-239 RVRALN
+239 RVRFLN
-245 EEIAETKIRGNEKVI
+245 SSIAETAIKGNEKII

-354 GLLLIKGASGQADLT
+354 GLLLIKGASAQADLT

-377 NFSIAPDTNP
+377 NYSIAPDTDP
-387 ALAMENHVNFSGDVT
+387 VLALENHLNFSADIT
-402 FRNVSFSYPD
+402 FRDVSFSYPE
-412 GKDKILDQVSV
+412 GKDKILDQVNIR
-423 EISPGQFVAFVGS
+423 ISPGQFVAFVGS
-436 SGAGKSTMV
+436 SGAGKSTLV

-452 LPDSGDIK
+452 LPDTGEVRISGD
-460 ISGQAPSI
+460 APSS

-483 VSIAIGT
+483 VGIAIGT
-490 VRENIA
+490 IRENIA
-496 LGFPVEFATDERI
+496 LGFPAEFATDQRI
-509 NKTLKI
+509 SRTLKI
-515 AHLETFVDSLENK
+515 AHLETFVNSLENK

-569 LDAETEASVSSAIQS
+569 LDAETEASVSAAIQA

-601 RTADLVVYIAGGQ
+601 RTADLVIYIADGQ
-614 ILALGTFTEVR
+614 ILAQGTFAEVR
-625 AAVPDFDKQANLL
+625 KSVPEFDKQAKLL